1 MKDLFKS
8 EVMRYRGWAL
18 ALAGVHLAVAAFM
31 NRLVDLMQQPLL
43 VYRYFAMIYVLLG
56 LLFGLYQMGGYRK
69 PNQWLYLLHRPL
81 SSTRVCLALFSASAL
96 LLFVVI
102 VLPLLLTIGGADAG
116 TARTVDL
123 RHYLLPVAAFG
134 IAFACYL
141 AGVFAMLAPTRLAAV
156 ALVLPA
162 MAFITEANGFTVLLM
177 LGATIAWLAF
187 AATRTFKPDRSTFAS
202 KPLAATATGAL
213 FVVGLYVVLLWTVK
227 FGFEFGLMALGTH
240 PLNGPAPMGGYIETT
255 RVKGNE
261 LLRAG
266 LGDGRDAAT
275 NLLREQVGIAEVFGL
290 GPTLA
295 EFPVRNQLTNIM
307 PLEFDDEIANTR
319 WTFSHDAMLFHGL
332 DLRSRR
338 SQGWLGTQGRITG
351 APSAALRFDSPP
363 LVIDNKYLVTRDRFY
378 QYEPERGLLHM
389 RAQLP
394 SGEVFA
400 SAPQKAGRN
409 VVVLSNRALYF
420 YDAAALSRET
430 ALVTPSRR
438 LALPGDLADL
448 GFVNL
453 AELLDGYLVSFVYG
467 RQVQDGGNAARQ
479 LSYRVDDD
487 GGAAV
492 LLHERA
498 LGADFTPLFRYK
510 AMVLSPLLY
519 TLNRRLQ
526 TAFSAGNPL
535 ASPPPALA
543 ASTTP
548 MSVWISIGL
557 LTVLSLGLAW
567 PRLRQPEL
575 GNRQR
580 LAWLFACALIGLPAL
595 LACLVMVP
603 RRERMP
609 EASAITPPLAHV
621 S

>member
-8 EVMRYRGWAL
+8 EVMRYRGWAP
-18 ALAGVHLAVAAFM
+18 ALAGLHLAVAAFM
-31 NRLVDLMQQPLL
+31 NRLVDILQQPLL
-43 VYRYFAMIYVLLG
+43 VYQYFAMIYVLIG

-81 SSTRVCLALFSASAL
+81 SPTRVCLALFGASAL

-102 VLPLLLTIGGADAG
+102 VLPLTLTIGGADAM

-123 RHYLLPVAAFG
+123 RHYLMPLAAFG

-162 MAFITEANGFTVLLM
+162 LAFITEANGLTVLLM
-177 LGATIAWLAF
+177 LSAAIAWLAF

-213 FVVGLYVVLLWTVK
+213 FVVGVYVVLLWTLK

-240 PLNGPAPMGGYIETT
+240 PLNGTAPAGGYIETT
-255 RVKGNE
+255 RVRGNE
-261 LLRAG
+261 LLRTG
-266 LGDGRDAAT
+266 LGSGRDEAT
-275 NLLREQVGIAEVFGL
+275 NLLREQVGLAEVYGL

-332 DLRSRR
+332 DLRTRR
-338 SQGWLGTQGRITG
+338 SEGWLGSQGRIAG
-351 APSAALRFDSPP
+351 APGATARFDNPP
-363 LVIDNKYLVTRDRFY
+363 LVIDNKFLVTRDRFY
-378 QYEPERGLLHM
+378 QYEPERGLLHL

-400 SAPQKAGRN
+400 SAPDKAGRN

-420 YDAAALSRET
+420 YDAAALSRDT
-430 ALVTPSRR
+430 AFVAPLRR
-438 LALPGDLADL
+438 LPLPGDLSDL

-453 AELLDGYLVSFVYG
+453 AELLDGYLVSFVFG
-467 RQVQDGGNAARQ
+467 RQVHDGGNAARQ
-479 LSYRVDDD
+479 LSYRVDD
-487 GGAAV
+487 GGPVA

-510 AMVLSPLLY
+510 AVLLSPLMY

-526 TAFSAGNPL
+526 SAFNAGNPL
-535 ASPPPALA
+535 ASPPPTLA
-543 ASTTP
+543 ADAIP
-548 MSVWISIGL
+548 MSVWSAIGL
-557 LTVLSLGLAW
+557 LTVLSLALAW
-567 PRLRQPEL
+567 HRLRRAEL
-575 GNRQR
+575 STRHR
-580 LAWLFACALIGLPAL
+580 LAWLLACALIGLPAL
-595 LACLVMVP
+595 FACLVLVP
-603 RRERMP
+603 RRERMTVDG
-609 EASAITPPLAHV
+609 AIAQPLAHAT
-621 S
+621 